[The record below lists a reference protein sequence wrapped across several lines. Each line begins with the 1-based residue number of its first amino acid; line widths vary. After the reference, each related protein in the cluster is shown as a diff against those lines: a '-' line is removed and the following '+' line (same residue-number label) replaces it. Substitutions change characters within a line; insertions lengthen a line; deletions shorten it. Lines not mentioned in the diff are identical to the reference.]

1 MTGISYLRLASIARA
16 DGWDVLETPA
26 SIWFE
31 REREQWRYDM
41 HGKYLEDMRRDVK
54 HKASASAAG
63 AILRGVKRGSV

>member
-1 MTGISYLRLASIARA
+1 M
-16 DGWDVLETPA
+16 LETPA

-41 HGKYLEDMRRDVK
+41 HGKYIEDMRRCVR
-54 HKASASAAG
+54 HKASASKAG

>member
-31 REREQWRYDM
+31 RSVNSGGMICPESTSRTC
-41 HGKYLEDMRRDVK
+41 
-54 HKASASAAG
+54 KAGCQA
-63 AILRGVKRGSV
+63 